1 MGNIG
6 MIDGFGRTIDYLR
19 ISVTDRCNL
28 RCVYCMKEE
37 QQEFLSSGE
46 LLTLE
51 EWVRLCKGA
60 ALAGIRKIRIT
71 GGEPLMR
78 QDIVEL
84 VEAISNIP
92 GIEKVVMTS
101 NAVHLA
107 PLAEKLKK
115 AGLSGVN
122 VSIDSLDEE
131 QYCRLTRRDVLSDAL
146 AGLAACGKVG
156 LPVKVN
162 CVPVAGENEK
172 ELLHL
177 AELAKEYP
185 MEVRFIEMMPIGEG
199 SAFPPVKNETIRKR
213 LEEVYGEFVQTQQDD
228 REGPA
233 VYYTNEH
240 FKGRIGIYQSCE
252 PQFLPSVQ
260 PYPHDSRR
268 ETKALPASSSGLRFE
283 GIGAQRRGAGENT
296 EGIAGT
302 YSAKTKGRSYHR
314 RSSSHVENRRIVWER
329 LWLCASA
336 KKEAHRRKILR
347 KYA

>member
-37 QQEFLSSGE
+37 QQEFLPSGE
-46 LLTLE
+46 LLTLG

-185 MEVRFIEMMPIGEG
+185 IEVRFIEMMPIGEG

-213 LEEVYGEFVQTQQDD
+213 LEEVYGGFVQTEKDD

-240 FKGRIGIYQSCE
+240 FKGRIGFISPVSRSFCHQCNRIRMTAEGKLKLCLHHPGDCDLRELVRSGAE
-252 PQFLPSVQ
+252 PEEIQKVLQERILQKPRDGHTTDEVR
-260 PYPHDSRR
+260 PMW
-268 ETKALPASSSGLRFE
+268 K
-283 GIGAQRRGAGENT
+283 IGG
-296 EGIAGT
+296 
-302 YSAKTKGRSYHR
+302 
-314 RSSSHVENRRIVWER
+314 
-329 LWLCASA
+329 
-336 KKEAHRRKILR
+336 
-347 KYA
+347 

>member
-37 QQEFLSSGE
+37 QQEFLPSGE

-122 VSIDSLDEE
+122 VSIDSLDAE

-146 AGLAACGKVG
+146 AGLVSCGKVG

-185 MEVRFIEMMPIGEG
+185 MEVRFIEMMPRMKPFGNG
-199 SAFPPVKNETIRKR
+199 WKKFTVDLFRW
-213 LEEVYGEFVQTQQDD
+213 
-228 REGPA
+228 
-233 VYYTNEH
+233 
-240 FKGRIGIYQSCE
+240 
-252 PQFLPSVQ
+252 
-260 PYPHDSRR
+260 RR
-268 ETKALPASSSGLRFE
+268 MTGKALRCIIPMPISKDAL
-283 GIGAQRRGAGENT
+283 AL
-296 EGIAGT
+296 
-302 YSAKTKGRSYHR
+302 SA
-314 RSSSHVENRRIVWER
+314 
-329 LWLCASA
+329 L
-336 KKEAHRRKILR
+336 
-347 KYA
+347 

>member
-1 MGNIG
+1 

-37 QQEFLSSGE
+37 QQEFLPSGE

-122 VSIDSLDEE
+122 
-131 QYCRLTRRDVLSDAL
+131 A
-146 AGLAACGKVG
+146 
-156 LPVKVN
+156 
-162 CVPVAGENEK
+162 
-172 ELLHL
+172 
-177 AELAKEYP
+177 
-185 MEVRFIEMMPIGEG
+185 
-199 SAFPPVKNETIRKR
+199 
-213 LEEVYGEFVQTQQDD
+213 
-228 REGPA
+228 
-233 VYYTNEH
+233 
-240 FKGRIGIYQSCE
+240 
-252 PQFLPSVQ
+252 
-260 PYPHDSRR
+260 
-268 ETKALPASSSGLRFE
+268 
-283 GIGAQRRGAGENT
+283 
-296 EGIAGT
+296 
-302 YSAKTKGRSYHR
+302 
-314 RSSSHVENRRIVWER
+314 
-329 LWLCASA
+329 
-336 KKEAHRRKILR
+336 
-347 KYA
+347 